1 MKLKTVVLVGGAA
14 AVGYLFGTR
23 AGRGQFERIKSRAN
37 EFAHDPRV
45 RSGVS
50 NVAGEVRKNA
60 DKLPDPVATVVRT
73 AADKV
78 ESATKSDEQVVAEDT
93 STAGGTPPST
103 PPTTPPSD
111 TPPQSDFR

>member
-23 AGRGQFERIKSRAN
+23 AGRVQFERIKSRAN

-60 DKLPDPVATVVRT
+60 DKLPDPVASVVRT

-78 ESATKSDEQVVAEDT
+78 ESATKPDEQVVTADT
-93 STAGGTPPST
+93 SAAGEP
-103 PPTTPPSD
+103 PPTTPPSE
-111 TPPQSDFR
+111 TPPPSNFR

>member
-23 AGRGQFERIKSRAN
+23 AGRGQFERIKARAN

-73 AADKV
+73 AADRV
-78 ESATKSDEQVVAEDT
+78 ESATKPEEQAVGEGT
-93 STAGGTPPST
+93 SAAGGTPP
-103 PPTTPPSD
+103 TTPSSD
-111 TPPQSDFR
+111 TPPQSTFR

>member
-23 AGRGQFERIKSRAN
+23 AGRGQFEQIKARAS

-50 NVAGEVRKNA
+50 NVAGGVRKNA

-73 AADKV
+73 AADMV
-78 ESATKSDEQVVAEDT
+78 ESATKPEEQVGEST
-93 STAGGTPPST
+93 SAPDATPPRT
-103 PPTTPPSD
+103 PPTTP
-111 TPPQSDFR
+111 

>member
-23 AGRGQFERIKSRAN
+23 AGRAQFEQIKARAN
-37 EFAHDPRV
+37 EFARDPRL

-73 AADKV
+73 AADMV
-78 ESATKSDEQVVAEDT
+78 ESATKPEEHAVGEST
-93 STAGGTPPST
+93 SAPGGTQPTSPPSG
-103 PPTTPPSD
+103 S
-111 TPPQSDFR
+111 PPQSSFR

>member
-23 AGRGQFERIKSRAN
+23 AGRARFEQIKARAN
-37 EFAHDPRV
+37 EVAHDPRV
-45 RSGVS
+45 RSGAS
-50 NVAGEVRKNA
+50 NVAGELRKNA

-73 AADKV
+73 AADMV
-78 ESATKSDEQVVAEDT
+78 ESATKPEEQTVGDDASAPD
-93 STAGGTPPST
+93 GL

>member
-23 AGRGQFERIKSRAN
+23 AGRGQFERIKTRAN

-50 NVAGEVRKNA
+50 NVAGGVRKNA
-60 DKLPDPVATVVRT
+60 DKLPDPVATVVRN
-73 AADKV
+73 AADMV
-78 ESATKSDEQVVAEDT
+78 ESATKSDEQAVAEDT
-93 STAGGTPPST
+93 SAAGGTPPA
-103 PPTTPPSD
+103 TPPSD